1 MKARKSAA
9 LAGAAATLAAAT
21 GLLAVPA
28 FASGA
33 SATHILHFTARSV
46 ATHNFGRTGGL
57 EVDKDTHSGK
67 VVAYDVIDFV
77 SANGA
82 DVSLALK
89 DGFLYGRFTISK
101 KGVIA
106 GRITGG
112 SAAYQGDR
120 GTIKGHAGK
129 NATVT
134 VTYHH

>member
-33 SATHILHFTARSV
+33 SATHTLHFTARSV

-67 VVAYDVIDFV
+67 VVAYDIIDFV

-89 DGFLYGRFTISK
+89 DASSTAVSPSARRASLR
-101 KGVIA
+101 A
-106 GRITGG
+106 GSPAAALLTRVTGAP
-112 SAAYQGDR
+112 SR
-120 GTIKGHAGK
+120 
-129 NATVT
+129 ATRART
-134 VTYHH
+134 PRSL